1 MVVALKQAQE
11 DTRSK
16 FIELVEDVDNDGDTQ
31 LNILLCNIGGHWNET
46 LGQIA
51 GCVFLKRCKQLL
63 NQANFVGQ
71 TPLIMAVQ
79 SDQEYA
85 DLVRLLVLLGA
96 DPDICD
102 NSKNNARSYVRQT
115 GRREL
120 QAAIEE
126 VTQEELLEVKALAQA
141 FGLELSFWS
150 NANAKLYL
158 IFNSFNL
165 KT

>member
-1 MVVALKQAQE
+1 
-11 DTRSK
+11 
-16 FIELVEDVDNDGDTQ
+16 
-31 LNILLCNIGGHWNET
+31 
-46 LGQIA
+46 
-51 GCVFLKRCKQLL
+51 
-63 NQANFVGQ
+63 
-71 TPLIMAVQ
+71 MAVQ

-141 FGLELSFWS
+141 FGLELSF
-150 NANAKLYL
+150 
-158 IFNSFNL
+158 
-165 KT
+165 